1 MEDLFPHKLE
11 YPKLNFRFS
20 LSPCPVL
27 SWMLLSGGDEG
38 SFMEIM
44 VPAQNNKYT
53 QCLERCLHVVSPV

>member
-11 YPKLNFRFS
+11 YPKLNFWFS
-20 LSPCPVL
+20 LFPCPVL

-38 SFMEIM
+38 LLMELM

-53 QCLERCLHVVSPV
+53 QCLERRLHVVSPV